1 MPARFALRVFSFEV
15 PMPVPSTINDL
26 STTAG
31 SNSPGGGENPFPDL
45 DNYLRAHASFI
56 AALRDGKL
64 DASAVSAFMLTV
76 LNDADAATA
85 RATLGIKTWD
95 TGEWVLTA
103 KTTAPAG
110 TVTPNGGTIGSASS
124 GATTRANA
132 DTSDLF
138 ALLWSAT
145 NNTDYPIQDS
155 SGVATTR
162 GASASA
168 DFSANKR
175 LPLPNIQDGDALI
188 AAVSSAVLTRSAG
201 DVLSH
206 THTITV
212 DSGGTHSHTLFT
224 GVTGAGDYPVGGPGP
239 VSSTANPIQ
248 NGGAHTHNASA
259 SDTGGTKNKAAG
271 LMIKVYIAL

>member
-1 MPARFALRVFSFEV
+1 
-15 PMPVPSTINDL
+15 MPVPTTLASL
-26 STTAG
+26 STTAA
-31 SNSPGGGENPFPDL
+31 SNSPSGGENPFPDL
-45 DNYLRAHASFI
+45 DDYLRAHASFI

>member
-1 MPARFALRVFSFEV
+1 
-15 PMPVPSTINDL
+15 MPVPASINDL

-45 DNYLRAHASFI
+45 DNILRAHASFI
-56 AALRDGKL
+56 AQLRDGKL
-64 DASAVSAFMLTV
+64 DATAVSAFMLTV

-85 RATLGIKTWD
+85 RATLGVKAWD

-103 KTTAPAG
+103 KTTAPTG

-138 ALLWSAT
+138 SLLWSVT

-155 SGVATTR
+155 AGAATTR
-162 GASASA
+162 GASAAA
-168 DFSANKR
+168 DFAANKR
-175 LPLPNIQDGDALI
+175 FPLPNIQDGDALI

-201 DVLSH
+201 EVISH
-206 THTITV
+206 THSLTI
-212 DSGGTHSHTLFT
+212 DS
-224 GVTGAGDYPVGGPGP
+224 AGDHTHDQRANVNTGSATGGGGLFIGTENLVPSAQTG
-239 VSSTANPIQ
+239 SE
-248 NGGAHTHNASA
+248 GAHTHTGTAAS
-259 SDTGGTKNKAAG
+259 TGGTKNKAAG
-271 LMIKVYIAL
+271 LMTNVYIAL